1 MAKNLKWQD
10 EYWLL
15 LLQIYLQKPVGIKP
29 MYSKE
34 MVDLSMEL
42 HIAPNVLFNKMCQIA
57 NLETPRI
64 EYFWELYGNN
74 PRKLK
79 RAVNMLRE
87 MWGFNNALAFYEGVE
102 TQESF
107 EKDFKPIS
115 ADSVLTPVMLTLIL
129 DLYFRL
135 TPITMV
141 EETPEVQEIAK
152 MMKIKP
158 QEVVEAM
165 EAGCSLLLIDEDTSA
180 TNFMVRD
187 SLMASVVSP
196 DKEPITPFLERAR
209 DLYAKAGISTILV
222 AGSSGAFFHIAD
234 TVIQMDN
241 YVPVDIKEKVIRLL
255 PGYPLPAGNCLEMR
269 MPSSG
274 RIMTKDTTVHT
285 RRNYYGKQTDKPE
298 RIKIRVNGTDGF
310 SMGHDEIDLRYIE
323 QIVDQEQMAALAD
336 ILKYVCENMVDG
348 RRTLGEAAGKV
359 VDKLDKEGFGFF
371 RQGGYIPAGLA
382 MPRAQE
388 IYACLNRFRRP

>member
-1 MAKNLKWQD
+1 MD
-10 EYWLL
+10 EYGLL
-15 LLQIYLQKPVGIKP
+15 LMQMYLQMPAGIKP
-29 MYSKE
+29 MYSKK

-74 PRKLK
+74 PKKLK

-165 EAGCSLLLIDEDTSA
+165 EAFQHCDPYLNRKDVMMG
-180 TNFMVRD
+180 
-187 SLMASVVSP
+187 
-196 DKEPITPFLERAR
+196 
-209 DLYAKAGISTILV
+209 DL
-222 AGSSGAFFHIAD
+222 
-234 TVIQMDN
+234 
-241 YVPVDIKEKVIRLL
+241 
-255 PGYPLPAGNCLEMR
+255 
-269 MPSSG
+269 
-274 RIMTKDTTVHT
+274 
-285 RRNYYGKQTDKPE
+285 
-298 RIKIRVNGTDGF
+298 
-310 SMGHDEIDLRYIE
+310 
-323 QIVDQEQMAALAD
+323 ALACQQIWRKYGNANPED
-336 ILKYVCENMVDG
+336 LASYAEQLKDYF
-348 RRTLGEAAGKV
+348 K
-359 VDKLDKEGFGFF
+359 
-371 RQGGYIPAGLA
+371 
-382 MPRAQE
+382 
-388 IYACLNRFRRP
+388 

>member
-74 PRKLK
+74 PKKLK

-87 MWGFNNALAFYEGVE
+87 MWGFNNALEFYEGVE

-158 QEVVEAM
+158 QEVVEAL
-165 EAGCSLLLIDEDTSA
+165 EAFQHCDPYLNRKD
-180 TNFMVRD
+180 
-187 SLMASVVSP
+187 VVM
-196 DKEPITPFLERAR
+196 D
-209 DLYAKAGISTILV
+209 DL
-222 AGSSGAFFHIAD
+222 
-234 TVIQMDN
+234 
-241 YVPVDIKEKVIRLL
+241 
-255 PGYPLPAGNCLEMR
+255 
-269 MPSSG
+269 
-274 RIMTKDTTVHT
+274 
-285 RRNYYGKQTDKPE
+285 
-298 RIKIRVNGTDGF
+298 
-310 SMGHDEIDLRYIE
+310 
-323 QIVDQEQMAALAD
+323 ALACQQVWRRYGNANPED
-336 ILKYVCENMVDG
+336 LASYAEQLKEYY
-348 RRTLGEAAGKV
+348 K
-359 VDKLDKEGFGFF
+359 
-371 RQGGYIPAGLA
+371 
-382 MPRAQE
+382 
-388 IYACLNRFRRP
+388 

>member
-15 LLQIYLQKPVGIKP
+15 LMQIYLQKPAGIKP

-74 PRKLK
+74 PKKLK

-158 QEVVEAM
+158 QEVVEAL
-165 EAGCSLLLIDEDTSA
+165 EAFQHCDPYLNRKD
-180 TNFMVRD
+180 
-187 SLMASVVSP
+187 VVM
-196 DKEPITPFLERAR
+196 D
-209 DLYAKAGISTILV
+209 DL
-222 AGSSGAFFHIAD
+222 
-234 TVIQMDN
+234 
-241 YVPVDIKEKVIRLL
+241 
-255 PGYPLPAGNCLEMR
+255 
-269 MPSSG
+269 
-274 RIMTKDTTVHT
+274 
-285 RRNYYGKQTDKPE
+285 
-298 RIKIRVNGTDGF
+298 
-310 SMGHDEIDLRYIE
+310 
-323 QIVDQEQMAALAD
+323 ALACQQVWRRYGNANPED
-336 ILKYVCENMVDG
+336 LASYAEQLKEYF
-348 RRTLGEAAGKV
+348 K
-359 VDKLDKEGFGFF
+359 
-371 RQGGYIPAGLA
+371 
-382 MPRAQE
+382 
-388 IYACLNRFRRP
+388 